1 MVEQSLAQKV
11 NKVEVNIKTCHV
23 TYDVS
28 CDLNLKDFG
37 IYRLHMK

>member
-23 TYDVS
+23 IYNMS
-28 CDLNLKDFG
+28 RDLNSENLDIGKL
-37 IYRLHMK
+37 YME